1 MRNVSPAPRDILLP
15 GLPGWPRRKDRTNAT
30 NVAPTMRRRTM
41 CAGLV
46 WAVAASFSP
55 VTAGLAR
62 AADAESAPTAVPD
75 ASAPNAN
82 DRALV
87 GRPLVYV
94 EEPPLNGR
102 PACSTRWPLCVH
114 APKSVPGARVLEV
127 LASAE
132 RAWSTLQGALG
143 LPSPD
148 VDPDTLVYAV
158 HLVEG
163 EGPGATHLRARDVRS
178 RVDRAGAFTVFDAE
192 VPSGC
197 ALDQLTARAIAR
209 ASLYRVA
216 PATDE
221 ATALAQTTYLAG
233 LVAPCFD
240 APQRD
245 AVRTFQ
251 AHPDRAVT
259 SLHAGDAV
267 PVASATPAPPAGRPK
282 LTREN
287 LLHAEGA
294 SLFWA
299 RVDGAFGRAPGGIVR
314 ATWALAPTMTPLGAP
329 RWDDEPDG
337 FDVLRVSFDGALS
350 HGSKLADLFLD
361 VAVARAFMG
370 SADDG
375 THAVETRAFGD
386 DARIT
391 LDWDLPWPTKPKRVA
406 PRAPVE
412 PTGASYVV
420 IRRSGARPD
429 ARLRVEIT
437 WEEHALFRWAIVKRD
452 ARGAELGRVVIP
464 TTERATDAQLTLA
477 DFGGADSLLLV
488 GVNAGDPAYA
498 FDPDDEVW
506 EPHGWLLTIAE
517 E

>member
-1 MRNVSPAPRDILLP
+1 
-15 GLPGWPRRKDRTNAT
+15 
-30 NVAPTMRRRTM
+30 M
-41 CAGLV
+41 CAGLA
-46 WAVAASFSP
+46 WAISAAFSP
-55 VTAGLAR
+55 FAVVTAR
-62 AADAESAPTAVPD
+62 AADERTPPVD
-75 ASAPNAN
+75 QNASAPDAN
-82 DRALV
+82 IRALSRRAGSHADIRGRHFS
-87 GRPLVYV
+87 GRPLVYAA
-94 EEPPLNGR
+94 EPKASDR
-102 PACSTRWPLCVH
+102 PACSMRWPLCVH
-114 APKSVPGARVLEV
+114 APKNVPGARVLEV
-127 LASAE
+127 LGSAE
-132 RAWSTLQGALG
+132 RAWATLGGALG

-148 VDPDTLVYAV
+148 VDPDTLVYAI
-158 HLVEG
+158 HLMEG
-163 EGPGATHLRARDVRS
+163 AGPATTHLRGRDVRS
-178 RVDRAGAFTVFDAE
+178 RVDRAGAFTVLDAD

-221 ATALAQTTYLAG
+221 ATALAQTTYLAS

-251 AHPDRAVT
+251 KHPERAVT
-259 SLHAGDAV
+259 SLHAGDVA
-267 PVASATPAPPAGRPK
+267 PVAPTWRPR

-299 RVDGAFGRAPGGIVR
+299 RIDGAFGRAPGGIVR
-314 ATWALAPTMTPLGAP
+314 AAWALSPTMTPLGAP
-329 RWDDEPDG
+329 RWDDEPDA

-375 THAVETRAFGD
+375 AHAVETRGFGD
-386 DARIT
+386 DARIA
-391 LDWDLPWPTKPKRVA
+391 LDWDLPWPTTPRRVA

-420 IRRSGARPD
+420 IRRNGARPD

-452 ARGAELGRVVIP
+452 ARGAEIGRVVIP
-464 TTERATDAQLTLA
+464 TTERATDAQWTLA
-477 DFGGADSLLLV
+477 DFGGAESLLLV
-488 GVNAGDPAYA
+488 GINAGDPAYA
-498 FDPDDEVW
+498 FDPDDDVW

>member
-1 MRNVSPAPRDILLP
+1 MGDVPTASRDILVTGEIP
-15 GLPGWPRRKDRTNAT
+15 RTNARGK
-30 NVAPTMRRRTM
+30 RRRTM
-41 CAGLV
+41 WV
-46 WAVAASFSP
+46 
-55 VTAGLAR
+55 AGLAWAASAWSGLAAVWTAR
-62 AADAESAPTAVPD
+62 AASPESSDAARD
-75 ASAPNAN
+75 AATPNA
-82 DRALV
+82 DGRALV
-87 GRPLVYV
+87 GRPLVHDP
-94 EEPPLNGR
+94 EPPANDR
-102 PACSTRWPLCVH
+102 PACSMRWPLCVH
-114 APKSVPGARVLEV
+114 APRSVPGGLTLAV

-132 RAWSTLQGALG
+132 RAWSTLEGTLG

-148 VDPDTLVYAV
+148 VDPDTLAYAV

-163 EGPGATHLRARDVRS
+163 AGPATTLLRARDVRS
-178 RVDRAGAFTVFDAE
+178 RVDRAGAFTVLDAD

-197 ALDQLTARAIAR
+197 ALDQLVARAIAR

-216 PATDE
+216 PAIDE
-221 ATALAQTTYLAG
+221 ATATAQTTYLAG

-245 AVRTFQ
+245 AARTFQ
-251 AHPDRAVT
+251 AHPERAVT
-259 SLHAGDAV
+259 SAHAGDDAAV
-267 PVASATPAPPAGRPK
+267 AWSWRPR
-282 LTREN
+282 LTRGSR
-287 LLHAEGA
+287 LFAEGA

-299 RVDGAFGRAPGGIVR
+299 RIDGAFGRAPGGIVR

-329 RWDDEPDG
+329 RWNDEPDP

-350 HGSKLADLFLD
+350 SGSKLADLLLD

-375 THAVETRAFGD
+375 RHAPETRALGD
-386 DARIT
+386 DARVA
-391 LDWDLPWPTKPKRVA
+391 LDWELPWPKAPRRIA

-412 PTGASYVV
+412 PTGSSYVV

-437 WEEHALFRWAIVKRD
+437 WEEHALFRWVIVKRD
-452 ARGAELGRVVIP
+452 ARGADIGRVPIP

-477 DFGGADSLLLV
+477 DLGDAESLLLV
-488 GVNAGDPAYA
+488 GVNAGDPAYT

-506 EPHGWLLTIAE
+506 EPHGWLLTVAE